1 MDGLCQDLE
10 NSSKARVIFQEVPGV
25 ASRFFPS
32 VSRDLQAAVWQP
44 VAGEG
49 NVETASAG

>member
-25 ASRFFPS
+25 ASRLFPS
-32 VSRDLQAAVWQP
+32 VSRDLQAA
-44 VAGEG
+44 GEG
-49 NVETASAG
+49 NVETASAD